1 MEEQLLADL
10 NSASEF
16 FERSTRSLTEEDST
30 YTPAKGIFTAAQQ
43 VAHAA
48 QTIVCFMARAFRP
61 GGFDLDFEAHER
73 AAREVSSLAE
83 ARRLVH
89 PSRGERSVGHQ
100 AHSRR
105 GVGLTARG
113 CAGHGWGRREPPSWC
128 HHRSHTSPSR
138 RTDHLRAAEEQG
150 SFDALYGSPG
160 VGRPDLL
167 RQAGLEL
174 KRAAQM
180 RRGEDA
186 RDSSDRIKVGESVVV
201 DRGLAS

>member
-83 ARRLVH
+83 ARAWFTRAVEN
-89 PSRGERSVGHQ
+89 GRSVI
-100 AHSRR
+100 RP
-105 GVGLTARG
+105 T
-113 CAGHGWGRREPPSWC
+113 P
-128 HHRSHTSPSR
+128 
-138 RTDHLRAAEEQG
+138 DEEW
-150 SFDALYGSPG
+150 A
-160 VGRPDLL
+160 
-167 RQAGLEL
+167 
-174 KRAAQM
+174 
-180 RRGEDA
+180 
-186 RDSSDRIKVGESVVV
+186 
-201 DRGLAS
+201 